1 MNSTTKIT
9 AGITTT
15 ISASLLLLAP
25 LDASAQPQ
33 TDVNQACPGLTI
45 DATCL
50 VPPTAATTPRT
61 AAASCVHVS
70 VWACPTV
77 AIATDDVTAGVSTTA
92 VELSFD
98 KTAFADGV
106 WQGTVDGDITG
117 TLETRLTERRISG
130 PIWHVR
136 FDWTI
141 TAGDQSFVADLR
153 GTLNNNTGAVVM
165 NGTVVEGYLLGARVH
180 EEGQL
185 VDAATLQFQGSIQVM
200 PATAVGPTLR

>member
-1 MNSTTKIT
+1 MNNTARIA
-9 AGITTT
+9 AGITTL
-15 ISASLLLLAP
+15 ISGSALLLAP
-25 LDASAQPQ
+25 LTASAQPQ

-50 VPPTAATTPRT
+50 VPRTTATTTRVP
-61 AAASCVHVS
+61 AASCVHAT

-77 AIATDDVTAGVSTTA
+77 AVGVDDVNAGVPGTA

-98 KTAFADGV
+98 KTAVAEGV
-106 WQGTVDGDITG
+106 WQGTVDGDVTG

-136 FDWTI
+136 FDWI
-141 TAGDQSFVADLR
+141 ISAGDQSFVADLR

-185 VDAATLQFQGSIQVM
+185 VDGATLRFHGSLRLM
-200 PATAVGPTLR
+200 PATAVEPTSR